1 MCSII
6 IGIYA
11 NNMRDLRVTLNSSY
25 IDTHSTKH
33 IYLYIYIYIYI
44 YKYVTGRWSLSRNY
58 QHPCR
63 DKES

>member
-33 IYLYIYIYIYI
+33 IYI